1 MAKLKLNPEPT
12 FKAKV
17 GIPVPGARPVDVE
30 FTFKYRT
37 REQMLEFFERDGA
50 DDEKDEQTLAHVVVG
65 WDLDDEFTPENVA
78 RLCNNYPG
86 AGKAIFARYLEESSG
101 ARAKN

>member
-1 MAKLKLNPEPT
+1 MARLKLNPEPT

-17 GIPVPGARPVDVE
+17 GIPVPGSRPAEVL
-30 FTFKYRT
+30 FTFKHRT
-37 REQMLEFFERDGA
+37 RDDVIAWAEGSREQNDVESVLDC
-50 DDEKDEQTLAHVVVG
+50 VVG
-65 WDLDDEFTPENVA
+65 WDLDDEFNAENVE

-86 AGKAIFARYLEESSG
+86 SGLTIVAAYLDELRG